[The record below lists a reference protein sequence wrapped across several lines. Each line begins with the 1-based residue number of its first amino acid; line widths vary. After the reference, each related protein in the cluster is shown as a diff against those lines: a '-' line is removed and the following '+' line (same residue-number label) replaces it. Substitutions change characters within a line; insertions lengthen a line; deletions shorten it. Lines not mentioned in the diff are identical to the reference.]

1 MHPRLTLID
10 LDQPGLQGYRR
21 FISCWLSQG
30 QGPTF
35 IVDPGPGNTAPHLI
49 ARLQELGV
57 DRLDLIL
64 LTHIHLDHGGA
75 AGQLL
80 DAFPDARIVCHR
92 KAQQHLISPDRLWQG
107 SQQVL
112 GDMAERYGQPLPVAE
127 AALASDQDAA
137 ALGVDLIETPG
148 HAPHHVCFLHHGTL
162 FVGEAAGTFQAL
174 AGGRWYLRPATPP
187 RFKLGVALAS
197 LDRLLALDPVPERLA
212 FAHHGLLEGRV
223 TELLRR
229 SREQLQRWVDTVRDS
244 RLRAPE
250 AGFDA
255 LSDDV
260 VSRLHAADPFFGL
273 GHLLAPDIAVRE
285 QDFTRQTLRG
295 MVQFIDEGAGQVAG

>member
-10 LDQPGLQGYRR
+10 LDQPGLEGHRR
-21 FISCWLSQG
+21 FISCWLSQDH
-30 QGPTF
+30 GPTF
-35 IVDPGPGNTAPHLI
+35 IVDPGPRNTAPHLI
-49 ARLQELGV
+49 ARLRDLGV
-57 DRLDLIL
+57 ARLDLIL

-75 AGQLL
+75 ASDLL

-92 KAQQHLISPDRLWQG
+92 KAREHLVAPERLWEG
-107 SQQVL
+107 SRQVL
-112 GDMAERYGQPLPVAE
+112 GDMAERYGQPLPVPE
-127 AALASDQDAA
+127 ASLATYQEVAD
-137 ALGVDLIETPG
+137 LGIDIIETPG
-148 HAPHHVCFLHHGTL
+148 HAPHHVCFLHHRTL

-187 RFKLGVALAS
+187 RFKLEVALGS

-229 SREQLQRWVDTVRDS
+229 AREQLQRWVDTVRDS
-244 RLRAPE
+244 RSHAPE

-255 LSDDV
+255 LADDV
-260 VSRLHAADPFFGL
+260 VSRLRADDPFFGH

-285 QDFTRQTLRG
+285 QDFTRQSLRG
-295 MVQFIDEGAGQVAG
+295 MVQYVDEGAGQAAG

>member
-10 LDQPGLQGYRR
+10 LDQSGLQGYRR

-35 IVDPGPGNTAPHLI
+35 IVDPGPGNTAPHLV

-57 DRLDLIL
+57 ARLDLIL

-75 AGQLL
+75 ARQLL

-92 KAQQHLISPDRLWQG
+92 KAREHLIAPERLWQG

-112 GDMAERYGQPLPVAE
+112 GDMAERYGQPLPVPE
-127 AALASDQDAA
+127 AALATYQDAA
-137 ALGVDLIETPG
+137 DVGIDIVETPG
-148 HAPHHVCFLHHGTL
+148 HAPHHLSFLHHGTL

-174 AGGRWYLRPATPP
+174 EGGRWYLRPATPP
-187 RFKLGVALAS
+187 RFKLEVALKS

-229 SREQLQRWVDTVRDS
+229 SREQLRRWVDTVRDS
-244 RLRAPE
+244 RAHAPE

-255 LSDDV
+255 LVDDV
-260 VSRLHAADPFFGL
+260 VSRLRGSDPFFGH
-273 GHLLAPDIAVRE
+273 GHLLASDIAVRE

-295 MVQFIDEGAGQVAG
+295 MVQYVDEGAGQVAG